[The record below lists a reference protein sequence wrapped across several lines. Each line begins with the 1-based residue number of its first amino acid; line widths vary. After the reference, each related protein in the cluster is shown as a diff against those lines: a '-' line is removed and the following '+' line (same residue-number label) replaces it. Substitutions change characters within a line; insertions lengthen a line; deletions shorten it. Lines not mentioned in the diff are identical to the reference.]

1 MNQEVLILTGMSGAG
16 RSTVAHALE
25 DLGWY
30 VVDNLPPTLLS
41 DLIKQGVQSEI
52 KSLAVVVDVRGGK
65 FFDELASSLSEL
77 KKSGANFR
85 VAFLDASDQ
94 ALVQRFESTRRPHP
108 LQGKGRIVDG
118 IAAEREK
125 LQELLAQADVVIDT
139 SNLNV
144 HQLEKRTTEIFAQ
157 GLTQS
162 VRVNVLSFG
171 YKYGIP
177 VDADL
182 VLDCRFIPNPHW
194 IPELRPLTGLDD
206 KVKDNVLSNS
216 GVSQFVQSYVSV
228 INQMLPGY
236 LREGKK
242 YLTVAIGC
250 TGGRHRSVSVAQGT
264 IRPAAH
270 SSASSSMCH
279 SQAANSPQGT
289 LPPPPAPLPHASAT
303 PSPVQPQAAIDT
315 MAQRSSSAASLPHAT
330 QAV

>member
-41 DLIKQGVQSEI
+41 DLIKQGVQSEL

-65 FFDELASSLSEL
+65 FFDELASSLLEL

-125 LQELLAQADVVIDT
+125 LQDLLSQADVVIDT

-206 KVKDNVLSNS
+206 KVKNNVLANA
-216 GVSQFVQSYVSV
+216 GVADFVQSYVSV

-236 LREGKK
+236 MREGKK
-242 YLTVAIGC
+242 YLTAAIGC
-250 TGGRHRSVSVAQGT
+250 TGGRHRSVSVARE
-264 IRPAAH
+264 IAAQLDGERDGFTV
-270 SSASSSMCH
+270 SA
-279 SQAANSPQGT
+279 
-289 LPPPPAPLPHASAT
+289 HASHRD
-303 PSPVQPQAAIDT
+303 VG
-315 MAQRSSSAASLPHAT
+315 RE
-330 QAV
+330 

>member
-30 VVDNLPPTLLS
+30 VVDNLPPALLS

-52 KSLAVVVDVRGGK
+52 SSLAVVVDVRGGK
-65 FFDELASSLSEL
+65 FFDELASSLAEL
-77 KKSGANFR
+77 KKSGANAR

-108 LQGKGRIVDG
+108 LQGTGRIVDG
-118 IAAEREK
+118 IAAERVK
-125 LQELLAQADVVIDT
+125 LQELLSQADVVIDT

-206 KVKDNVLSNS
+206 KVKDNVLANS
-216 GVSQFVQSYVSV
+216 GVAQFVQSYVSV

-236 LREGKK
+236 MREGKK

-250 TGGRHRSVSVAQGT
+250 TGGRHRSVSVARE
-264 IRPAAH
+264 IAAQLDGERDGF
-270 SSASSSMCH
+270 SVSA
-279 SQAANSPQGT
+279 
-289 LPPPPAPLPHASAT
+289 HASHRD
-303 PSPVQPQAAIDT
+303 VG
-315 MAQRSSSAASLPHAT
+315 RE
-330 QAV
+330 

>member
-1 MNQEVLILTGMSGAG
+1 MSQEVLILTGMSGAG

-30 VVDNLPPTLLS
+30 VVDNLPPSLLS
-41 DLIKQGVQSEI
+41 DLIKQGDKSEI

-65 FFDELASSLSEL
+65 FFDELASSLVEL
-77 KKSGANFR
+77 RKSGANFR

-125 LQELLAQADVVIDT
+125 LQELLSQADVVIDT

-206 KVKDNVLSNS
+206 KVKNNVLSNA
-216 GVSQFVQSYVSV
+216 GVAEFVQSYVSV

-250 TGGRHRSVSVAQGT
+250 TGGRHRSVSVARE
-264 IRPAAH
+264 IA
-270 SSASSSMCH
+270 SALDGERDGFTVS
-279 SQAANSPQGT
+279 A
-289 LPPPPAPLPHASAT
+289 HASHRD
-303 PSPVQPQAAIDT
+303 VG
-315 MAQRSSSAASLPHAT
+315 RE
-330 QAV
+330 

>member
-52 KSLAVVVDVRGGK
+52 SSLAVVVDVRGGK
-65 FFDELASSLSEL
+65 FFDELASSLAEL
-77 KKSGANFR
+77 KKSGANAR

-108 LQGKGRIVDG
+108 LQGTGRIVDG
-118 IAAEREK
+118 IAAERVK
-125 LQELLAQADVVIDT
+125 LQELLSQADVVIDT

-206 KVKDNVLSNS
+206 KVKDNVLANS
-216 GVSQFVQSYVSV
+216 GVAQFVQSYVSV

-250 TGGRHRSVSVAQGT
+250 TGGRHRSVSVARE
-264 IRPAAH
+264 IAAQLDGERDGF
-270 SSASSSMCH
+270 SVSA
-279 SQAANSPQGT
+279 
-289 LPPPPAPLPHASAT
+289 HASHRD
-303 PSPVQPQAAIDT
+303 VG
-315 MAQRSSSAASLPHAT
+315 RE
-330 QAV
+330 

>member
-41 DLIKQGVQSEI
+41 DLIKQGAQSEL

-85 VAFLDASDQ
+85 VAFLDATDQ

-125 LQELLAQADVVIDT
+125 LQDLLSQADVVIDT

-144 HQLEKRTTEIFAQ
+144 HQLEKRTAEIFAQ

-206 KVKDNVLSNS
+206 KVKENVLANA
-216 GVSQFVQSYVSV
+216 GVSDFVQSYVSV

-236 LREGKK
+236 MREGKK

-250 TGGRHRSVSVAQGT
+250 TGGRHRSVSVAREIASQLDGERDGFT
-264 IRPAAH
+264 V
-270 SSASSSMCH
+270 SA
-279 SQAANSPQGT
+279 
-289 LPPPPAPLPHASAT
+289 HASHRD
-303 PSPVQPQAAIDT
+303 VG
-315 MAQRSSSAASLPHAT
+315 RE
-330 QAV
+330 

>member
-1 MNQEVLILTGMSGAG
+1 MSKEVLILTGMSGAG

-41 DLIKQGVQSEI
+41 DLISQGLQSEI
-52 KSLAVVVDVRGGK
+52 SALAVVVDVRGGK
-65 FFDELASSLSEL
+65 FFDELASSLAHL
-77 KKSGANFR
+77 KESGTNFR
-85 VAFLDASDQ
+85 VAFLDATDQ

-108 LQGKGRIVDG
+108 LQGSGRIVDG
-118 IAAEREK
+118 IAAERQK

-144 HQLEKRTTEIFAQ
+144 HQLEKRTAEIFAQ

-194 IPELRPLTGLDD
+194 VPELRPLSGLDE
-206 KVKDNVLSNS
+206 KVKSTVLANP
-216 GVSQFVQSYVSV
+216 GVGQFVDTYVSL
-228 INQMLPGY
+228 IQQMLPGY

-250 TGGRHRSVSVAQGT
+250 TGGKHRSVSVAREIADKLDGDGAGLT
-264 IRPAAH
+264 I
-270 SSASSSMCH
+270 SA
-279 SQAANSPQGT
+279 
-289 LPPPPAPLPHASAT
+289 HASHRD
-303 PSPVQPQAAIDT
+303 VG
-315 MAQRSSSAASLPHAT
+315 RE
-330 QAV
+330 

>member
-41 DLIKQGVQSEI
+41 DLINQGMKSEL

-125 LQELLAQADVVIDT
+125 LQDLLSQADVVIDT

-206 KVKDNVLSNS
+206 RVKDNVLANT
-216 GVSQFVQSYVSV
+216 GVSDFVQSYVSV
-228 INQMLPGY
+228 SNQRLPGY
-236 LREGKK
+236 MREGKK

-250 TGGRHRSVSVAQGT
+250 TGGRHRSVSVARE
-264 IRPAAH
+264 IAAQLDGERDGFTV
-270 SSASSSMCH
+270 SA
-279 SQAANSPQGT
+279 
-289 LPPPPAPLPHASAT
+289 HASHRD
-303 PSPVQPQAAIDT
+303 VG
-315 MAQRSSSAASLPHAT
+315 RE
-330 QAV
+330 

>member
-1 MNQEVLILTGMSGAG
+1 MSKEVLILTGMSGAG

-41 DLIKQGVQSEI
+41 DLINQSLNSEI
-52 KSLAVVVDVRGGK
+52 SALAVVVDVRGGK
-65 FFDELASSLSEL
+65 FFDELASSLSQL
-77 KKSGANFR
+77 KKSGTDFR
-85 VAFLDASDQ
+85 VAFLDATDQ

-108 LQGKGRIVDG
+108 LQGSGRIVDG

-144 HQLEKRTTEIFAQ
+144 HQLEKRTAEIFAQ

-194 IPELRPLTGLDD
+194 IPELRPLSGLDE
-206 KVKDNVLSNS
+206 KVKLNVLANP
-216 GVSQFVQSYVSV
+216 GVGKFVDTYVSL
-228 INQMLPGY
+228 IQQMLPGY

-250 TGGRHRSVSVAQGT
+250 TGGKHRSVSVAREIADKLNGDGAGLT
-264 IRPAAH
+264 I
-270 SSASSSMCH
+270 SA
-279 SQAANSPQGT
+279 
-289 LPPPPAPLPHASAT
+289 HASNRD
-303 PSPVQPQAAIDT
+303 VG
-315 MAQRSSSAASLPHAT
+315 RE
-330 QAV
+330 

>member
-1 MNQEVLILTGMSGAG
+1 
-16 RSTVAHALE
+16 VAHALE

-41 DLIKQGVQSEI
+41 DLIKQGVQSEL

-65 FFDELASSLSEL
+65 FFDELASSLLEL

-125 LQELLAQADVVIDT
+125 LQDLLSQADVVIDT

-206 KVKDNVLSNS
+206 KVKNNVLANA
-216 GVSQFVQSYVSV
+216 GVSDFVQSYVSV

-236 LREGKK
+236 MREGKK

-250 TGGRHRSVSVAQGT
+250 TGGRHRSVSVARE
-264 IRPAAH
+264 IAAQLDGERDGFTV
-270 SSASSSMCH
+270 SA
-279 SQAANSPQGT
+279 
-289 LPPPPAPLPHASAT
+289 HASHRD
-303 PSPVQPQAAIDT
+303 VG
-315 MAQRSSSAASLPHAT
+315 RE
-330 QAV
+330 

>member
-206 KVKDNVLSNS
+206 KVKDNVLANA
-216 GVSQFVQSYVSV
+216 GVSDFVQSYVSV

-236 LREGKK
+236 MREGKK

-250 TGGRHRSVSVAQGT
+250 TGGRHRSVSVARE
-264 IRPAAH
+264 IAAQLDGERDGFTV
-270 SSASSSMCH
+270 SA
-279 SQAANSPQGT
+279 
-289 LPPPPAPLPHASAT
+289 HASHRD
-303 PSPVQPQAAIDT
+303 VG
-315 MAQRSSSAASLPHAT
+315 RE
-330 QAV
+330 

>member
-1 MNQEVLILTGMSGAG
+1 MSKEVLILTGMSGAG

-30 VVDNLPPTLLS
+30 VVDNLPATLLS
-41 DLIKQGVQSEI
+41 DLINQSSNSEI
-52 KSLAVVVDVRGGK
+52 GALAVVVDVRGGK
-65 FFDELASSLSEL
+65 FFDELASSLSQI
-77 KKSGANFR
+77 KKSGTNFR
-85 VAFLDASDQ
+85 VAFLDATDQ

-108 LQGKGRIVDG
+108 LQGSGRIVDG

-125 LQELLAQADVVIDT
+125 LQDLLAQADVVIDT

-194 IPELRPLTGLDD
+194 VPELRPLSGLDE
-206 KVKDNVLSNS
+206 KVKSTVLANP
-216 GVSQFVQSYVSV
+216 GVGDFVNTYVSL
-228 INQMLPGY
+228 IQQMLPGY

-250 TGGRHRSVSVAQGT
+250 TGGKHRSVSVAREIADKLDGEGAGFT
-264 IRPAAH
+264 I
-270 SSASSSMCH
+270 SA
-279 SQAANSPQGT
+279 
-289 LPPPPAPLPHASAT
+289 HASHRD
-303 PSPVQPQAAIDT
+303 VG
-315 MAQRSSSAASLPHAT
+315 RE
-330 QAV
+330 